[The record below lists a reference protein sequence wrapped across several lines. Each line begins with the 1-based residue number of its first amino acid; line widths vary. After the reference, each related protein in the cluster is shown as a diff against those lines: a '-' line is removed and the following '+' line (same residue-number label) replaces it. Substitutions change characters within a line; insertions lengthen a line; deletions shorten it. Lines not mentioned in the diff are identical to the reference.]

1 MSALFQYLSVAYI
14 YSVDS
19 EVNSEIEQPTWEV
32 FNLLWS
38 TSRDK
43 EGLIVD
49 PNLLLYIKNKVGYAA
64 QGIKSHLH
72 IPITKNPWEF
82 GV

>member
-49 PNLLLYIKNKVGYAA
+49 PNLLLYI
-64 QGIKSHLH
+64 
-72 IPITKNPWEF
+72 
-82 GV
+82 